1 MYLSSTI
8 QRCRFSGP
16 LLDSLINFV
25 LTIIQSY
32 SNVRS
37 GEMNNAKIYA
47 LFGAVFVI
55 LEAEAFCLLDLCW
68 HLAHTHVSIELPL
81 LLCFVLDCFDFFHSF
96 RLLSQENLTWIILL
110 KVHTSFIYLLDEQ
123 ESFPT
128 VALHRL
134 DRILFRSSDRHRSSR
149 LHASESHPRKIKR
162 AGSYLPR
169 IIYRP

>member
-96 RLLSQENLTWIILL
+96 RLLS
-110 KVHTSFIYLLDEQ
+110 
-123 ESFPT
+123 
-128 VALHRL
+128 
-134 DRILFRSSDRHRSSR
+134 
-149 LHASESHPRKIKR
+149 
-162 AGSYLPR
+162 
-169 IIYRP
+169 

>member
-1 MYLSSTI
+1 MCPITLWNRAVKRSSEKCNQMQYTSCYVCTRFGGQLGQHFFIFFFLGSLTSKKRGEVKLLHWTCPCQCTNAQYMYLSSTI

-81 LLCFVLDCFDFFHSF
+81 LLCFVLDCFEFFHSF
-96 RLLSQENLTWIILL
+96 RLLS
-110 KVHTSFIYLLDEQ
+110 
-123 ESFPT
+123 
-128 VALHRL
+128 
-134 DRILFRSSDRHRSSR
+134 
-149 LHASESHPRKIKR
+149 
-162 AGSYLPR
+162 
-169 IIYRP
+169 